1 MSLTPQ
7 QQFQKLTRESRDIL
21 VLLPHHLH
29 LDTVCSAFA
38 LAHLLEKQEKKVT
51 IASDLLL
58 KTIALYP
65 FLKQPSTLIETL
77 FGARDFIISFNT
89 KYNKINA
96 IRSEEDDQEYRI
108 YITPEHGSIDPR
120 DFSFIPAQFKF
131 DLVVVLGAPDKESLG
146 KLYEDNAD
154 IFYEV
159 PVINIDHH
167 AKNDNFGQLNITDL
181 NASSTSEILANLL
194 QTTHSEWIDE
204 TIAECLLSGIIGATE
219 SFQKKNTTPKALH
232 TASWLM
238 DQGANQQ
245 KIVQHLY
252 KTQPLHLLKLWG
264 RIMAGL
270 SWDETAKL
278 IWAPVT
284 PDDLVMSHSSATDLP
299 SILEKI
305 KTHYATGSFFLLLFK
320 ASTDSMRGIM
330 KANSPESL
338 TLLAT
343 LWPEGEILDDTF
355 VFPLS
360 HTQTAS
366 AHQEV
371 LDKLSGLVSEK

>member
-1 MSLTPQ
+1 MSLTFQ
-7 QQFQKLTRESRDIL
+7 QQFQKLLRESRDIL
-21 VLLPHHLH
+21 ILLPHYLNG
-29 LDTVCSAFA
+29 DVITSSWA
-38 LAHLLEKQEKKVT
+38 LAHLLEKQEKKAT
-51 IASDLLL
+51 IASDMLL
-58 KTIALYP
+58 KHTEHYS
-65 FLKQPSTLIETL
+65 FLKKPNILVETL
-77 FGARDFIISFNT
+77 SGARDFIISFNT

-96 IRSEEDDQEYRI
+96 IRSEEDGQEYRI
-108 YITPEHGSIDPR
+108 YVTPEQGSINPR

-181 NASSTSEILANLL
+181 NASSTSEILASLL

-204 TIAECLLSGIIGATE
+204 TIAECLLTGIISATE

-232 TASWLM
+232 TASRLM
-238 DQGANQQ
+238 NQGANQQ

-270 SWDETAKL
+270 AWDEAVKL

-284 PDDLVMSHSSATDLP
+284 PDDLAHSQADATDLP

-305 KTHYATGSFFLLLFK
+305 KTHYATGSFFLLLFHV
-320 ASTDSMRGIM
+320 TPDSIRGII
-330 KANSPESL
+330 KADSPESL

-343 LWPEGEILDDTF
+343 LWPEGEIVDDTF
-355 VFPLS
+355 VFPLT
-360 HTQTAS
+360 HTQTAP

-371 LDKLSGLVSEK
+371 IAKLSSLVNEK